1 MGQKEEWTFSP
12 IYLHTEMQIIYIEKI
27 KEENRTLLMDATGG
41 LTRIDK
47 NMEVYLL
54 KDISDLRKLGFP

>member
-1 MGQKEEWTFSP
+1 
-12 IYLHTEMQIIYIEKI
+12 MQIIDIEKI

-41 LTRIDK
+41 LIRIEK

-54 KDISDLRKLGFP
+54 KDISDLRQLQL

>member
-1 MGQKEEWTFSP
+1 
-12 IYLHTEMQIIYIEKI
+12 MQIIYIEKI

-41 LTRIDK
+41 LTKIDK

-54 KDISDLRKLGFP
+54 KDISDLRKLGFHMTHFQKWKCVSQLKN